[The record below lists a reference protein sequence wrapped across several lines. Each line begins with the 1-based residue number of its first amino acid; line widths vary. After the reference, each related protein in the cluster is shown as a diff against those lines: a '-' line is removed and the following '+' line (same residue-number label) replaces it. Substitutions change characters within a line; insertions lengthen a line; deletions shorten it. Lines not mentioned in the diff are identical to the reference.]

1 MRTLAFI
8 IRKEFIQLFRNKVM
22 VRIIF
27 VLPLIQLVVLSYT
40 ATFEI
45 KVIRLHVVD
54 FDRSQTAR
62 DLIGHFSGSPFYKI
76 TGYSSSNRLG
86 EQDILN
92 GKAQQVISIP
102 PNFEKDLNTTGQ
114 AKV

>member
-1 MRTLAFI
+1 MRTLVFI

-27 VLPLIQLVVLSYT
+27 ILPLIQLLILAYT

-54 FDRSQTAR
+54 FDKSQTSR
-62 DLIGHFSGSPFYKI
+62 DLLSHFSGSPFYRI
-76 TGYSSSNRLG
+76 VAFSDSDR
-86 EQDILN
+86 
-92 GKAQQVISIP
+92 
-102 PNFEKDLNTTGQ
+102 
-114 AKV
+114 